1 MTHGLPCVT
10 MHASWKVYKRGRRP
24 VRRGREEQ
32 KGKEK
37 EKEKGV
43 KGKKEKGVK
52 GKKEKDRE

>member
-1 MTHGLPCVT
+1 MTHGNPCVT

-24 VRRGREEQ
+24 IRREREEQ

-43 KGKKEKGVK
+43 KGKKEK
-52 GKKEKDRE
+52 ERE